1 MICIE
6 HEGIRLEFDK
16 IGGNAKITDLHTGAV
31 FVQNS
36 SDAEITDVFASGG
49 EVCVKVC
56 QNGIHAVCVYDVV
69 KDETGIY
76 VRLRLN
82 SADEFDGT
90 LNYPPAFK
98 VKRGDREYHA
108 CSEGLAFN
116 VEDDIP
122 LPNPRPLY
130 AGTYSSMAFW
140 GLSSEN
146 TWILAA
152 VITNSDA
159 MLSTEKNDEGL
170 YSTSVMWEPEMGRW
184 GYERELRFYIGV
196 GNPINGITATYRRV
210 AEQKGLVRTLKERA
224 GQIESIDRMV
234 GSANVWLWNNDAMDK
249 MYSRDAVY
257 KKPTE
262 EQFGLR
268 CEIARDMKESGMTDV
283 LWSIF
288 DENIDRK
295 TVDYIK
301 SLGFLTTYYDVYTDV
316 IPASCADKIPETRIK
331 RCEHR
336 MDYWPEGIIRE
347 KDGSLCPA
355 WELMGKDGKMY
366 PQNRMCDKVIVEC
379 AEKYIKPHG
388 VDNGIEGVFIDVSL
402 CGTYECYS
410 DEHPQ
415 SRREAMENKNK
426 LFELTKSMGM
436 FCGSE
441 NGHEDAVRN
450 YEYNEGMMSIAWY
463 RARNSGRRMTDIYSL
478 DEAEESITR
487 YMLNPRYRVPL
498 WEMVYHD
505 CQSSYWYWG
514 DSTNSVPEL
523 MKIRDLFDLLY
534 GLPPIYSIKA
544 EYWNKMKQDI
554 IESYKRTVP
563 SARALRYSRMVS
575 FDYLSEDMSV
585 QRTLFDNGREIA
597 VNFGDREFVYKNNVI
612 KPHDSIILEI

>member
-16 IGGNAKITDLHTGAV
+16 NGGNAKITDLYTGAA
-31 FVQNS
+31 FAQS
-36 SDAEITDVFASGG
+36 RSDAEIVNVFESGG
-49 EVCVKVC
+49 AVHFKVC
-56 QNGIHAVCVYDVV
+56 HGGIHADCAYDIVN
-69 KDETGIY
+69 DETGRY

-90 LNYPPAFK
+90 LSYPPAFE
-98 VKRGDREYHA
+98 VKKGDREYHA
-108 CSEGLAFN
+108 CGEGLAFN
-116 VEDDIP
+116 VEEDIH

-130 AGTYSSMAFW
+130 AGTYNSMAFW
-140 GLSSEN
+140 GLSSGSA
-146 TWILAA
+146 WVLSA
-152 VITNSDA
+152 VITNADA
-159 MLSTEKNDEGL
+159 MLSTEKRRDGL
-170 YSTSVMWEPEMGRW
+170 YSTSVMWESEMGSW

-196 GNPINGITATYRRV
+196 GNPINGIAEAYRRV

-224 GQIESIDRMV
+224 AQVESIDRLA
-234 GSANVWLWNNDAMDK
+234 GSANVWLWNDDAMDK
-249 MYSRDAVY
+249 MYSRNAVY

-262 EQFGLR
+262 EQFRLR
-268 CEIARDMKESGMTDV
+268 REIAENMKKSGMTDV

-288 DENIDRK
+288 DENIDRE

-301 SLGFLTTYYDVYTDV
+301 SLGFSTAYYDVYTDV

-336 MDYWPEGIIRE
+336 MAYWPEGIIRE

-366 PQNRMCDKVIVEC
+366 PQNRMCDKVIVDC

-388 VDNGIEGVFIDVSL
+388 ADNGIEGVFVDVSL
-402 CGTYECYS
+402 CGTHECYS
-410 DEHPQ
+410 EEHPQ
-415 SRREAMENKNK
+415 SRREAMKNKNR
-426 LFELTKSMGM
+426 LFELTKELGM
-436 FCGSE
+436 FSGSE

-463 RARNSGRRMTDIYSL
+463 RAHDSGRRMTDIYSL
-478 DEAEESITR
+478 EEAEEKITR

-505 CQSSYWYWG
+505 CQTSYWYWG

-544 EYWNKMKQDI
+544 GMWEDMKEEI
-554 IESYKRTVP
+554 VKSYKRTVP

-597 VNFGDREFVYKNNVI
+597 VNFGDREFTYKDNVI
-612 KPHDSIILEI
+612 KPHQGIILDL